1 MLGFVL
7 LFAATSIAFRFH
19 PRPTAPDLIH
29 LKVDEFRGEGGII
42 TRLLGLGLPALHV
55 GTVFRFDEA
64 REALRALQGGRT
76 VGKVVLVVGA
86 DQE

>member
-1 MLGFVL
+1 M
-7 LFAATSIAFRFH
+7 
-19 PRPTAPDLIH
+19 
-29 LKVDEFRGEGGII
+29 DEFRGEGGII
-42 TRLLGLGLPALHV
+42 TRLLGLGLPAPHV

-86 DQE
+86 DQELSLIHI